1 MKNQAQQFKDTRLVA
16 ITLGMAK
23 DALLAFAEH
32 NPTATLQQL
41 VDAITIQ
48 PESVVTHLDTLV
60 ADAARY
66 RYLRSTAITNGDAET
81 GQHLST
87 PEFDTH
93 IDQRMAAEH
102 KTVVPFP
109 RKR

>member
-41 VDAITIQ
+41 VDAIRIE

-60 ADAARY
+60 ADASRY
-66 RYLRSTAITNGDAET
+66 RYLRSRALERSTSDDAT
-81 GQHLST
+81 PLST
-87 PEFDTH
+87 PEYDTH
-93 IDQRMAAEH
+93 IDQQILAER